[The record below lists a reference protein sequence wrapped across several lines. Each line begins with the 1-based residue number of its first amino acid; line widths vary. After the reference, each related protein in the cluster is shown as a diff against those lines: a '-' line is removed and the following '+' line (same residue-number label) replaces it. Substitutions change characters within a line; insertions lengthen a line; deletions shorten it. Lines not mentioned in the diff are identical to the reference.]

1 MSALG
6 VSGMRFP
13 ANSLGLRPTHDFVK
27 SPLPLGVG
35 PSHICRKPAETSVT
49 TPLAPLT
56 DVNAAGANPTK
67 MPKIRRFGAGVAG

>member
-6 VSGMRFP
+6 VSSMSFP

-35 PSHICRKPAETSVT
+35 PSHIGRKPAETSVT
-49 TPLAPLT
+49 PPVAPLT
-56 DVNAAGANPTK
+56 DVNAGGGDPTK